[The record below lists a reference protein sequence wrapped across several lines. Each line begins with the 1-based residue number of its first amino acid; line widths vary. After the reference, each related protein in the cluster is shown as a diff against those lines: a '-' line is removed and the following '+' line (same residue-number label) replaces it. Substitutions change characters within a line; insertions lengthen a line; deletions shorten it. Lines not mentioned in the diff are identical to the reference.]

1 MNLSDTHKRVRW
13 AAPILVFALMF
24 FLSGCDGLADLDVE
38 NQNAPNRSEA
48 LANPDDVVSLLSGGY
63 RSFYQGIYGN
73 GGTGVPSF
81 YAPGPHLDGFADAQ
95 TMTNAFESLWTPSQ
109 EPKVRLQNSLASN
122 IPGNIIE
129 PVWSPLNS
137 ALSTAND
144 VIIQIESEGTE
155 IRIDGADQTQKTLAA
170 AYFLRG
176 WAHGRLA
183 NLFDKSYVLTADT
196 DLSNLE
202 FSSYQQV
209 AGQAASD
216 LERASEIASNNDFT
230 LEGTY
235 LPWSSSVSS
244 AQFSRIANTVAARV
258 LVSNSRTADENAD
271 LSSVEGYSW
280 NDVLSLTQNGVD
292 QTVSLTLDGF
302 VGNWVDSYQYLST
315 VVKWYYRIDNRLIN
329 LMDSDYPV
337 KYPTSEAENGNLL
350 PKAQSDDQRLCTTTT
365 TGTGAPPPDPGY
377 EPEGC
382 YFAFVTDLSFYTVSR
397 GPRLF
402 SNYWWAR
409 PFALPQATGSTT
421 PFGASQ
427 RPFFLEAENSTMQAE
442 ALIRAN
448 GDVGGARQI
457 INNGTRTENG
467 GLDPLPSDASQSEV
481 VNAIFY
487 ERDIELY
494 RMVHGQTYYDLR
506 RRSAMQAGTPIHLPV
521 PAGELQTVQA
531 ENYTFGGV
539 NFTSEFGTA
548 TGDQAWCEPMNGNV
562 TSTGNVSPNGCDGPF
577 SAPSGSSLEANQA
590 GGSTVPPPRAG
601 TQ

>member
-1 MNLSDTHKRVRW
+1 MNLFVTDKRVRW
-13 AAPILVFALMF
+13 AAPIVGLVLVFL
-24 FLSGCDGLADLDVE
+24 LPGCDGLANLDVD
-38 NQNAPNRSEA
+38 NKNAPNREEA

-63 RSFYQGIYGN
+63 RSLYQSIYGGS
-73 GGTGVPSF
+73 GGAATF

-95 TMTNAFESLWTPSQ
+95 TMTNAFASLWTPSK

-122 IPGNIIE
+122 IPGNIID
-129 PVWSPLNS
+129 PVWTPLNS

-144 VIIQIESEGTE
+144 VIIQIESEGAE
-155 IRIDGADQTQKTLAA
+155 IRIDGSDETQKTLAA

-183 NLFDKSYVLTADT
+183 NVFDKAYVLTADT
-196 DLSNLE
+196 DVANLE
-202 FSSYQQV
+202 FSSYQKV
-209 AGQAASD
+209 ASQAASD
-216 LERASEIASNNDFT
+216 LERASEIASNNNFT
-230 LEGTY
+230 MEGTY
-235 LPWSSSVSS
+235 LPWRSDVSS
-244 AQFSRIANTVAARV
+244 ARFSRIANTVAARV

-271 LSSVEGYSW
+271 LSSVEGYNW

-292 QTVSLTLDGF
+292 ETVSLTLDGF
-302 VGNWVDSYQYLST
+302 VGDWVDSYQYLS
-315 VVKWYYRIDNRLIN
+315 VIVKWYYRVDNRLIN

-337 KYPTSEAENGNLL
+337 KYPTSAAENGDLL
-350 PKAQSDDQRLCTTTT
+350 PKAESQDQRLCTTTT
-365 TGTGAPPPDPGY
+365 TGTGAPPPDADY
-377 EPEGC
+377 DPEGC

-409 PFALPQATGSTT
+409 PFALPQASGSTT
-421 PFGASQ
+421 PFGAGP
-427 RPFFLEAENSTMQAE
+427 RPFFLEAENNTMQAE

-448 GDVGGARQI
+448 GDVDGARQI

-487 ERDIELY
+487 ERDLELY

-521 PAGELQTVQA
+521 PASELQTVQA

-548 TGDQAWCEPMNGNV
+548 TGDQAWCKPVSGNV
-562 TSTGNVSPNGCDGPF
+562 TSTGNVSPNGCDGPY
-577 SAPSGSSLEANQA
+577 SAPSASSLEANQA
-590 GGSTVPPPRAG
+590 GGSAIQPARAR